1 MLFSLI
7 AVNLLFW
14 GILFFFPNQN
24 RWLISLFAHLLYA
37 IYKVLN
43 APKTEISTS
52 GLSAIPIIAIII
64 GVLGIFMFGGP
75 LGSVALILGI
85 YSARNDIKYGIG
97 GVVLGAINLGWSALL
112 LLQGVL
118 AEIKE

>member
-7 AVNLLFW
+7 AVNMLFW
-14 GILFFFPNQN
+14 GILFFTNQN

>member
-14 GILFFFPNQN
+14 GILFFTDQN

-43 APKTEISTS
+43 APKTEINTL

-64 GVLGIFMFGGP
+64 GVLGMFLFGGP

-85 YSARNDIKYGIG
+85 YSARNDMKYGIG
-97 GVVLGAINLGWSALL
+97 GVVLGTIGLGWSVLL
-112 LLQGVL
+112 MLQAVV
-118 AEIKE
+118 AENEE